1 MSLYLDTWRKIK
13 TLSYEDILAWIR
25 TITPARGMTIDFYE
39 YELVDV
45 DLLEYLTSQKE
56 QLEIME
62 TLRKRKNE
70 AV

>member
-1 MSLYLDTWRKIK
+1 MSLYLDTWGKIK

-25 TITPARGMTIDFYE
+25 TIAPAKGLMIDFYA
-39 YELVDV
+39 YKLVDV

-62 TLRKRKNE
+62 TLRKRNNE
-70 AV
+70 AI